1 MKKLLMFIVAA
12 SLTGV
17 LIAGGLVTNTNQSA
31 MYTRLQSRNAST
43 SIDAVYFNPAGLTK
57 LGDGFYLSVS
67 NQTIGQSRTIT
78 SNYPYFPLPSP
89 KEFNGTVSAPLFPTF
104 YAAYKLG
111 KFAFSA
117 GFNPIGGGGGAIYED
132 GLPTF
137 EMMAA
142 DLVPLLSSQ
151 GFPTTQYSAD
161 IFFEGSSTYFGY
173 QANAAYEIN
182 EFISIAAGIRLVTAK
197 NTYNGSIENISVNP
211 NYPAFGAG
219 YNGSMVLARDF
230 FTSGQ
235 TTLTTLAAGANGYFA
250 GLQPI
255 IDGGGG
261 ATLLTNGAGV
271 GLSPTDIAT
280 IQQIMGAAGQTP
292 AQIGGATIGY
302 AQAVLGAAAPNFTA
316 GAASMGG
323 YAAQTQDRYVDVE
336 QTGSG
341 ITPMFGVNFT
351 LSEKL
356 NVAFKYEFQTKLELI
371 TKVNDGKDG
380 GLFVDGDT
388 LIADMPAQLTAGF
401 EYKPIDNLMLTG
413 SFNLYFDNKVDYDGS
428 RLLNVNM
435 IEKNFKELGFGAQY
449 TVNDKLRASA
459 GWLGTYTGVN
469 LNYISDQRYSTNTN
483 TFGGGV
489 AYKITPMIDF
499 TLAGSLTLYDIGEK
513 EYNKFLGTIPVP
525 VKETYEK
532 GTWIVAFGLDFY
544 FNK

>member
-1 MKKLLMFIVAA
+1 MKKLFMFIIAA
-12 SLTGV
+12 TFTGV

-31 MYTRLQSRNAST
+31 MFTRLQSRNAST
-43 SIDAVYFNPAGLTK
+43 GIDAVYYNPAGLTK

-78 SNYPYFPLPSP
+78 SNYPYLAGTP
-89 KEFNGTVSAPLFPTF
+89 KEFAGTVSAPIFPSL
-104 YAAYKLG
+104 YGAYKLG

-117 GFNPIGGGGGAIYED
+117 GFNPIGGGGGATYSD
-132 GLPTF
+132 GLPSF

-151 GFPTTQYSAD
+151 GFPTTQYDAD

-182 EFISIAAGIRLVTAK
+182 EFISVAAGIRLVTAK

-211 NYPAFGAG
+211 NYPAFGTA

-235 TTLTTLAAGANGYFA
+235 TTLTGLAN
-250 GLQPI
+250 
-255 IDGGGG
+255 G
-261 ATLLTNGAGV
+261 ATLFATNIGTAITGGANPATL
-271 GLSPTDIAT
+271 LSDFITDPVQLAT
-280 IQQIMGAAGQTP
+280 AQAIITAAGQNPTGMN
-292 AQIGGATIGY
+292 IGT
-302 AQAVLGAAAPNFTA
+302 AQAVLTAAAPVFTA
-316 GAASMGG
+316 GATSMAG

-341 ITPMFGVNFT
+341 FTPVIGVNFT

-371 TKVNDGKDG
+371 TKVNDGKNG

-388 LIADMPAQLTAGF
+388 IIADMPAQLAVGF
-401 EYKPIDNLMLTG
+401 EYKPVDKLMLTG
-413 SFNLYFDNKVDYDGS
+413 SFNLYFDDKVDYDGS
-428 RLLNVNM
+428 KILNVNM
-435 IEKNFKELGFGAQY
+435 IEKNFKEIGFGAQY
-449 TVNDKLRASA
+449 DINDKLRASA

-469 LNYISDQRYSTNTN
+469 MNYISDQRYSTNTN

-489 AYKITPMIDF
+489 AYRINPMIDF
-499 TLAGSLTLYDIGEK
+499 TLGGSLTLYDIGEK

-544 FNK
+544 FGK